1 MKTYR
6 SPSLDKI
13 VSKHLQIWETR
24 RTVAARRDREAV
36 GAEAQAGAEAQLGP
50 YLSISRLPYCLGD
63 EVAACCAE
71 KLGWELFDRA
81 LVDHIARDAQ
91 VLGKFVESLDERCRS
106 TLDDLIQTTLDTS
119 ALGNQGYLRHLKR
132 VLMTVALHGNAVILG
147 RGANF
152 ILPPQ
157 AGLRVLV
164 TAPPA
169 RRLAILGQALGLP
182 PTEAARELRQ
192 LDLQRRDFLRT
203 HFLASGQEL
212 DHYDL
217 IVNMEQMDV
226 EAAATLIVDGFYTL
240 DRRALPAPAP
250 EPPPR
255 A

>member
-13 VSKHLQIWETR
+13 VGKHLQIWETR
-24 RTVAARRDREAV
+24 REVAARRDREAV
-36 GAEAQAGAEAQLGP
+36 GAEAQAGAEARLGP
-50 YLSISRLPYCLGD
+50 YLSISRLPYCQGD

-91 VLGKFVESLDERCRS
+91 VLGKFVESLDERCRGA
-106 TLDDLIQTTLDTS
+106 LDDLIQTTLDTS

-152 ILPPQ
+152 ILPPE

-169 RRLAILGQALGLP
+169 CRLANLGQARGLAP
-182 PTEAARELRQ
+182 VEAARELRQ

-203 HFLASGQEL
+203 HFLAAGQEL

-217 IVNMEQMDV
+217 VVSTAQMDV
-226 EAAATLIVDGFYTL
+226 EAAATLIVDAFYTL
-240 DRRALPAPAP
+240 DRRAQPTPHT
-250 EPPPR
+250 
-255 A
+255 

>member
-13 VSKHLQIWETR
+13 VGKHLQIWETR
-24 RTVAARRDREAV
+24 RTVAARRDREA
-36 GAEAQAGAEAQLGP
+36 AGTPPPLGP

-63 EVAACCAE
+63 EVAARCAE

-81 LVDHIARDAQ
+81 IVDHIARDAQ
-91 VLGKFVESLDERCRS
+91 VLGKIVDSLDERCRS

-119 ALGNQGYLRHLKR
+119 ALGHQGYLRHLKR

-152 ILPPQ
+152 ILPPE

-164 TAPPA
+164 TAPA
-169 RRLAILGQALGLP
+169 LRRLANLGQARGLP
-182 PTEAARELRQ
+182 PAEAARELRQ

-217 IVNMEQMDV
+217 IVNTEQMSV
-226 EAAATLIVDGFYTL
+226 EAAATLIVDGFFTL
-240 DRRALPAPAP
+240 DRRAQPLPTS
-250 EPPPR
+250 
-255 A
+255 

>member
-13 VSKHLQIWETR
+13 VDKHLHIWETR
-24 RTVAARRDREAV
+24 REVAARRDRETS
-36 GAEAQAGAEAQLGP
+36 GEPPPLGP
-50 YLSISRLPYCLGD
+50 YLSISRLPYCQGD
-63 EVAACCAE
+63 EVAARCAE

-81 LVDHIARDAQ
+81 IVDHIARDAK
-91 VLGKFVESLDERCRS
+91 VLGTIVDSLDERCRS
-106 TLDDLIQTTLDTS
+106 SLDDLIQTTLDTGS
-119 ALGNQGYLRHLKR
+119 LGHQGYLRHLKR

-152 ILPPQ
+152 ILPPE

-164 TAPPA
+164 TAPA
-169 RRLAILGQALGLP
+169 IRRLANLAQARGLP
-182 PTEAARELRQ
+182 PAEAAHELRQ

-217 IVNMEQMDV
+217 IVNTEQMDA
-226 EAAATLIVDGFYTL
+226 EAAATLIVDGFFTL
-240 DRRALPAPAP
+240 DRRAQPLPTG
-250 EPPPR
+250 
-255 A
+255 

>member
-1 MKTYR
+1 MQVKGGETMKTYR

-13 VSKHLQIWETR
+13 VGKHLQIWETR
-24 RTVAARRDREAV
+24 REVSARRAREDV
-36 GAEAQAGAEAQLGP
+36 GEQTELGP
-50 YLSISRLPYCLGD
+50 YLSISRLPYCHGD
-63 EVAACCAE
+63 EVAARCAE

-81 LVDHIARDAQ
+81 IVDHIAKDAN
-91 VLGKFVESLDERCRS
+91 VLGKFVASLDEHCRS
-106 TLDDLIQTTLDTS
+106 TLDDLIQTTLDS
-119 ALGNQGYLRHLKR
+119 SSLGNQGYLRHLKR

-152 ILPPQ
+152 ILPPE

-164 TAPPA
+164 TAPPG
-169 RRLAILGQALGLP
+169 RRLATLSQALGLP
-182 PTEAARELRQ
+182 PAEAARELRQ

-240 DRRALPAPAP
+240 DRRAQPT
-250 EPPPR
+250 PR